1 MSCENLLG
9 PRFRIVEPS
18 GKKEQI
24 AGLHLNSEILWQEV
38 GGSNVL
44 LQSVRD
50 VSRAKR
56 RLRKFGA
63 GVASTGGRQN
73 GAAILDDR
81 LSKPAG
87 REMLISARQKTA
99 LGRFCILPAG
109 RNRTHAEEDGQ
120 PDTRG

>member
-1 MSCENLLG
+1 MSCENPLG
-9 PRFRIVEPS
+9 SHFRVVEPT

-24 AGLHLNSEILWQEV
+24 AGLLLNDEILWQEV
-38 GGSNVL
+38 GGSNIL

-50 VSRAKR
+50 VSRGKR

-63 GVASTGGRQN
+63 GVASTWVLQN

-87 REMLISARQKTA
+87 REVLIPARQKA
-99 LGRFCILPAG
+99 ARGRF
-109 RNRTHAEEDGQ
+109 
-120 PDTRG
+120 